1 MKRKMLAHINHAW
14 RWCGTVFSFLVFGVG
29 GLLLPIIA
37 MPILYVLPGSTE
49 LREQRGQRVIHHAF
63 RFYIGLMKFLGVLSY
78 EVEGIE
84 KLSNARLILANHP
97 SLIDVIFL
105 ISLMP
110 NASCVVK
117 GKLIRN
123 PFTRGPVKTAGYIIN
138 EESDKVIA
146 AAGEAFSKRRALII
160 FPEGTRTTPGKP
172 LVLKRGAAN
181 IAIRTA
187 ADITPVLISCRPTT
201 LTKENRWYQVPASK
215 VHMRL
220 RVDDLISVAP
230 YLRDN
235 TPSVAARQL
244 TADLAD
250 YFDKELRL
258 YEQSAPGNKADD
270 YRCARS

>member
-1 MKRKMLAHINHAW
+1 MNNMQARINHAW
-14 RWCGTVFSFLVFGVG
+14 RWCGTAFSFLVFGMG
-29 GLLLPIIA
+29 GILLPLIV
-37 MPILYVLPGSTE
+37 MPVLYVLPGSAE

-78 EVEGIE
+78 EVDGLE

-105 ISLMP
+105 IALVP

-117 GKLIRN
+117 GKLTRN

-146 AAGEAFSKRRALII
+146 AAGDAFAKGRALII
-160 FPEGTRTTPGKP
+160 FPEGTRTTPGEP
-172 LVLKRGAAN
+172 IQLKRGAAN
-181 IAIRTA
+181 VAIRAT

-201 LTKENRWYQVPASK
+201 LTKEDRWYQVPSSK
-215 VHMRL
+215 VHMRIQ
-220 RVDDLISVAP
+220 VNDAIPVAS
-230 YLRDN
+230 YLQDS

-244 TADLAD
+244 TADLAG
-250 YFDKELRL
+250 YFDKELRV
-258 YEQSAPGNKADD
+258 YEQSAPGSKADD
-270 YRCARS
+270 YRCA

>member
-1 MKRKMLAHINHAW
+1 MNNIQARINHAW
-14 RWCGTVFSFLVFGVG
+14 RWFGTAFSFLVFGVG
-29 GLLLPIIA
+29 GILLPIIV
-37 MPILYVLPGSTE
+37 MPVLYVLPGSA
-49 LREQRGQRVIHHAF
+49 EQRERRGQQVIHQAF

-78 EVEGIE
+78 EVDGLE

-105 ISLMP
+105 IALVP

-117 GKLIRN
+117 GKLTRN
-123 PFTRGPVKTAGYIIN
+123 PFTRGPIKAAGYIIN

-146 AAGEAFSKRRALII
+146 AAGDAFDKGRALII

-172 LVLKRGAAN
+172 MQLKRGAAN
-181 IAIRTA
+181 VAIRAT

-201 LTKENRWYQVPASK
+201 LTKEDRWYQVPSSK
-215 VHMRL
+215 VRMRIQ
-220 RVDDLISVAP
+220 VNDAIPVAP
-230 YLRDN
+230 YLQDS

-250 YFDKELRL
+250 YFDKELRFH
-258 YEQSAPGNKADD
+258 EQSAPGNKADD
-270 YRCARS
+270 YRCA